1 MFSRIG
7 NRKKNILSMLFMVLL
22 IWGVQGVSYGEE
34 LSVSLSGPSGP
45 VQLGTDFYLKVRI
58 TNTGANRSTATM
70 LSVYRST
77 GLSFVSEDPSGV
89 RNIDSIPSGA
99 STSLQILVTAPNT
112 AAIYRYRV
120 SLLEKS
126 GDTSANNTASVEVAV
141 GQSLADLNIARTLN
155 ANPRYVGPGQT
166 VTLTVFVSN
175 TGSTAFPSTIF
186 YVFRSDTGDTNDVG
200 TRVFS
205 FTNNILATNQQ
216 TVNFPSVQ
224 VPVSPGIYY
233 YRVQIGTDRAKSSD
247 YIDVTV
253 TPPVDLHVDTPTVDN
268 ATVAPGGTF
277 TLFTTVRNMDI
288 GNFTSPTTLRYF
300 RSADTTLNRMDGTDT
315 EVGRDTISSTLI
327 GSYGTIAESIT
338 LTAPTEP
345 GNYYYY
351 AYVDPVTGEQYYSG
365 SYDRAANNISSYVT
379 VTVSAPPDLTVSL
392 DRPRQTTFA
401 PGEQFTLDATVYNRG
416 TSASAATQLR
426 VYEDSDDYR
435 RDQEIDSHSVRAIS
449 AGGSRDESI
458 SLTAPLEAGFYYYR
472 VYVEPV
478 TAETETDNNDSNWV
492 GIDVLEPLVLESL
505 QPSKVALRSGESF
518 TLTATVKNDGDA
530 RSAGTTVQYYRS
542 SDNTLS
548 SRDTRL
554 SSSTVSGLA
563 AGGTTQVSISL
574 SAPQAPGTYYY
585 GACVGDSQTYSGAAC
600 AVIRLTVLAVVL
612 PESERPPLYWIDA
625 EAGVLQSLTGPD
637 VQRLVPSVQNA
648 TGIAVDAAG
657 DKIYWIEKTGDRSGR
672 IRSADLDGRNA
683 VLVAELTSV
692 PMGIAVDAARGKLY
706 ITNGWGRVQRFDV
719 DGRNFRGNFVKGLSA
734 PRDIVVDAAGGKLYW
749 TEQTGER
756 TGKIQSANLEG
767 NRNVQTVREF
777 PGVPHGIAVDT
788 ASGKLY
794 IANAQGQVQRLNLD
808 GSGFE
813 SHLIPNLSAP
823 QGVAIDT
830 AAGKVYWTEAGRV
843 RRANVDGTNRE
854 NVVTGLG
861 TPANLSI
868 SIAPVEVLIPQ
879 SQRPP
884 IYWHTASGLQSLT
897 GATVESFPQAVQNA
911 TGIAVDAAS
920 DKIYWIEKTGD
931 RSGRIRSA
939 DLDGGNVRLV
949 AELTSVP
956 MGIAV
961 DGANGKLYIT
971 NSWGRVQRF
980 DVDGSNFRGNFVK
993 GLSAPRGIAI
1003 DAAGG
1008 KLYWTEQTGERT
1020 GKIQSADLNGA
1031 NVRLVAELPSGFPMG
1046 IAVDGA
1052 KGKLYITNSWGR
1064 VQRVDV
1070 DGSNFRGDLVEGLSA
1085 PQGIAV
1091 DAAAGKV
1098 YWTARGKIQR
1108 ANVDGS
1114 NIEDVVTGLGG
1125 PVGIALAVPAAPNAV
1140 AAAPSAAA
1148 IGTPNATALLTNYP
1162 NPFNPET
1169 WIPYQLQKAADVNI
1183 AIYDPRGVLVRHL
1196 SLGHQVAGHYLS
1208 RSRAAH
1214 WDGRNQ
1220 VGEPVASGLY
1230 FYTLTAGDFTA
1241 TRKMLIVK

>member
-1 MFSRIG
+1 M
-7 NRKKNILSMLFMVLL
+7 
-22 IWGVQGVSYGEE
+22 
-34 LSVSLSGPSGP
+34 
-45 VQLGTDFYLKVRI
+45 
-58 TNTGANRSTATM
+58 
-70 LSVYRST
+70 
-77 GLSFVSEDPSGV
+77 
-89 RNIDSIPSGA
+89 
-99 STSLQILVTAPNT
+99 
-112 AAIYRYRV
+112 
-120 SLLEKS
+120 
-126 GDTSANNTASVEVAV
+126 
-141 GQSLADLNIARTLN
+141 
-155 ANPRYVGPGQT
+155 
-166 VTLTVFVSN
+166 
-175 TGSTAFPSTIF
+175 
-186 YVFRSDTGDTNDVG
+186 
-200 TRVFS
+200 
-205 FTNNILATNQQ
+205 
-216 TVNFPSVQ
+216 
-224 VPVSPGIYY
+224 
-233 YRVQIGTDRAKSSD
+233 
-247 YIDVTV
+247 
-253 TPPVDLHVDTPTVDN
+253 
-268 ATVAPGGTF
+268 
-277 TLFTTVRNMDI
+277 
-288 GNFTSPTTLRYF
+288 
-300 RSADTTLNRMDGTDT
+300 
-315 EVGRDTISSTLI
+315 
-327 GSYGTIAESIT
+327 
-338 LTAPTEP
+338 
-345 GNYYYY
+345 
-351 AYVDPVTGEQYYSG
+351 
-365 SYDRAANNISSYVT
+365 
-379 VTVSAPPDLTVSL
+379 
-392 DRPRQTTFA
+392 
-401 PGEQFTLDATVYNRG
+401 
-416 TSASAATQLR
+416 
-426 VYEDSDDYR
+426 
-435 RDQEIDSHSVRAIS
+435 
-449 AGGSRDESI
+449 
-458 SLTAPLEAGFYYYR
+458 
-472 VYVEPV
+472 
-478 TAETETDNNDSNWV
+478 
-492 GIDVLEPLVLESL
+492 
-505 QPSKVALRSGESF
+505 
-518 TLTATVKNDGDA
+518 
-530 RSAGTTVQYYRS
+530 
-542 SDNTLS
+542 
-548 SRDTRL
+548 
-554 SSSTVSGLA
+554 
-563 AGGTTQVSISL
+563 
-574 SAPQAPGTYYY
+574 
-585 GACVGDSQTYSGAAC
+585 
-600 AVIRLTVLAVVL
+600 
-612 PESERPPLYWIDA
+612 
-625 EAGVLQSLTGPD
+625 LQSLTGPD

-672 IRSADLDGRNA
+672 IRSADLNGRNA

-734 PRDIVVDAAGGKLYW
+734 PRGIVVDAAGGKLYW
-749 TEQTGER
+749 TEQPSET

-884 IYWHTASGLQSLT
+884 IYWQTASGLQSLT

-971 NSWGRVQRF
+971 NGWGRVQRF

-1020 GKIQSADLNGA
+1020 GKIQSADLKG
-1031 NVRLVAELPSGFPMG
+1031 NVRLVAELTSGFPMG

-1064 VQRVDV
+1064 VQRFDV

-1183 AIYDPRGVLVRHL
+1183 AIYDPRGVLVRQL